1 MSRVC
6 ECCGKGP
13 MTGNRVSKAYNHTRR
28 VWKPN
33 LIKVKTEIN
42 GTTRTVKI
50 CTRCLRSGVVVKKVP
65 LKKADRKPAPAEG

>member
-1 MSRVC
+1 
-6 ECCGKGP
+6 

-50 CTRCLRSGVVVKKVP
+50 CTSCLRSGLVVKKVSV
-65 LKKADRKPAPAEG
+65 KKADRREAPQGAAS

>member
-13 MTGNRVSKAYNHTRR
+13 MAGNRVSKAYNHTRR

-33 LIKVKTEIN
+33 LVKVKTEIN

-50 CTRCLRSGVVVKKVP
+50 CTNCLRSGYVVKKVP
-65 LKKADRKPAPAEG
+65 VKAADRKPKA

>member
-13 MTGNRVSKAYNHTRR
+13 MSGNRVSKAYNHTRR

-33 LIKVKTEIN
+33 LVKVKTEI
-42 GTTRTVKI
+42 GGVTRTVKI
-50 CTRCLRSGVVVKKVP
+50 CTSCLRSGVVVKKVP
-65 LKKADRKPAPAEG
+65 VKKADLKPQAQG